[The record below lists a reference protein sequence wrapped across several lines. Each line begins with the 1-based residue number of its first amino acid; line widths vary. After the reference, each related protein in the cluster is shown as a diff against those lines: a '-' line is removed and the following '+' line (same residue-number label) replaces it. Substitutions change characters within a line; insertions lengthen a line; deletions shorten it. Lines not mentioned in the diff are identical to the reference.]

1 MSYEKARA
9 LLNKSVSRPTLY
21 SVAIP
26 RGDSQIQE
34 YIKLYCTEVTI
45 PTLDHTTVN
54 ANGHENLG
62 VIRVQPTSIRHG
74 GRLSMTLIENSEF
87 EVYNF
92 FRALYDESA
101 SEGSNPIDFN
111 PSMTQRMSYRDDFKF
126 DFSIFKL
133 ENPGQD
139 DIREFKQIRSP
150 GVDQGYVPTQR
161 FDFKNSYVTAISSIP
176 LNSAASNTFLRLQ
189 VNIAYEVYSTS
200 GINGPGSISIP
211 FLNNLSPLFDINLG
225 LDLPFSF

>member
-26 RGDSQIQE
+26 RGDSKIQE
-34 YIKLYCTEVTI
+34 YIKLYCTEVSI
-45 PTLDHTTVN
+45 PTLDHTTIN
-54 ANGHENLG
+54 ANGHESLG
-62 VIRVQPTSIRHG
+62 VVRVQPTSVRHG
-74 GRLSMTLIENSEF
+74 GRLTMTLIENSDF
-87 EVYNF
+87 DVYNF

-101 SEGSNPIDFN
+101 SEGSNPVDFN

-139 DIREFKQIRSP
+139 DIRKFKQVRGP
-150 GVDQGYVPTQR
+150 GVDQGYVPVQK
-161 FDFKNSYVTAISSIP
+161 FDFRNAYVTAISSIA

-200 GINGPGSISIP
+200 TMTGPGSVSIP
-211 FLNNLSPLFDINLG
+211 FLNDLSPLFDINIG
-225 LDLPFSF
+225 FDLPFAL